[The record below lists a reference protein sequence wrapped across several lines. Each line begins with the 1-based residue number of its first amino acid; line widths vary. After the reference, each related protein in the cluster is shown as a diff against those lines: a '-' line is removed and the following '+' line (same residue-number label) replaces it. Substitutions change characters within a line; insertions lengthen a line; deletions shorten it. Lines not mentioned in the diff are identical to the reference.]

1 MNLKIKLINLVCMLF
16 KKIKMILFVTVIIS
30 CSKEKND
37 PNDTSSSSVW
47 DGSVIYFE
55 KEDEA
60 NYLDKINQD
69 SITKNVKIT
78 RGNDGGQIFNIAKE
92 NSSDKYKSPIGTEWA
107 IGTLDQIDSLIFES
121 FRIAVKPQFVIG
133 KKLIMHLIEDD
144 IYLSVEFKSWSG
156 GKKGGFSYNRSSP

>member
-1 MNLKIKLINLVCMLF
+1 MIMLL
-16 KKIKMILFVTVIIS
+16 KKIKILLFVTIIIS
-30 CSKEKND
+30 CSKEKNT
-37 PNDTSSSSVW
+37 PNDTSSSIVW
-47 DGSVIYFE
+47 DGPVIYFE

-60 NYLDKINQD
+60 DFLDKINQD
-69 SITKNVKIT
+69 SISKNVKIT

-92 NSSDKYKSPIGTEWA
+92 NRSDKYKSPIGTEWA

-121 FRIAVKPQFVIG
+121 FRIAVKPQYVVG

-144 IYLSVEFKSWSG
+144 IYLSVEFKSWSK

>member
-1 MNLKIKLINLVCMLF
+1 MLF
-16 KKIKMILFVTVIIS
+16 KKIKILLFVTVIVS
-30 CSKEKND
+30 CSKEKNY
-37 PNDTSSSSVW
+37 PNDTSLSIVW
-47 DGSVIYFE
+47 DGPIISFE

-60 NYLDKINQD
+60 DYRNKINQD

-107 IGTLDQIDSLIFES
+107 IGNLDQIDSLIFDS
-121 FRIAVKPQFVIG
+121 FRIAVKPQFVVG
-133 KKLIMHLIEDD
+133 KKLVMHLIDDD
-144 IYLSVEFKSWSG
+144 IYLSVEFESWSG

>member
-1 MNLKIKLINLVCMLF
+1 MNLKIKIL
-16 KKIKMILFVTVIIS
+16 LFVTIIIS
-30 CSKEKND
+30 CSKEKNT
-37 PNDTSSSSVW
+37 PNDSSSSIVW
-47 DGSVIYFE
+47 DGPVIYFE

-60 NYLDKINQD
+60 DFLDKINQD
-69 SITKNVKIT
+69 SISKNVKIT

-92 NSSDKYKSPIGTEWA
+92 NRSDKYKSPIGTEWA

-121 FRIAVKPQFVIG
+121 FRIAVKPQYVVG

>member
-1 MNLKIKLINLVCMLF
+1 MTMLF
-16 KKIKMILFVTVIIS
+16 KKIKTLLFVTVIIS

-37 PNDTSSSSVW
+37 PNNTSSSNVW
-47 DGSVIYFE
+47 DGPAIYFE

-60 NYLDKINQD
+60 DYLHKINQD
-69 SITKNVKIT
+69 SITKNVIIT

-107 IGTLDQIDSLIFES
+107 IGTLDQIDSLIFEG
-121 FRIAVKPQFVIG
+121 FRIAVKPQFVVG
-133 KKLIMHLIEDD
+133 KKLVMHLMDDD
-144 IYLSVEFKSWSG
+144 IYLSVEFESWSG